1 MTCGD
6 RDKNALYGDIA
17 PGGTDFLKFAYL
29 ISTKDNVFTV
39 TYSLGIYTLF
49 AKRTHPLGRC
59 GCRCIQ
65 SLAVV
70 QLLSLAGRSDQT
82 HSLLSPVPPHSEV
95 LSLPAKFLMCC
106 QQYAAFSTVLY
117 TALLSR
123 TGPYER
129 TRSGYFQGQ
138 II

>member
-65 SLAVV
+65 SFSSCTASVTRW
-70 QLLSLAGRSDQT
+70 SLGPN
-82 HSLLSPVPPHSEV
+82 SLLTLSSTSSLGGSITSSEISYV
-95 LSLPAKFLMCC
+95 LSTICSI
-106 QQYAAFSTVLY
+106 QYRVIYCTAF
-117 TALLSR
+117 
-123 TGPYER
+123 
-129 TRSGYFQGQ
+129 
-138 II
+138 